1 MKEQI
6 QAGYL
11 ALLELLLPSFIL
23 QHFELKSVRKEAEIL
38 HLELEEVNIRPE
50 EFAGEKLLSKEFF
63 PVITV
68 QDFPIREYKV
78 LMHIKRRRWFNENTG
93 KAVYRDWTVVATGTR
108 LTSGFAAFLKEIS
121 RYNSQ

>member
-50 EFAGEKLLSKEFF
+50 EFAGEKLLSKGFF